1 MPDWF
6 THTLVGW
13 IIGKTLKMDI
23 ALIVVGSLIPD
34 LYKIT
39 IAFTLLRIDTH
50 NFLEPLHMP
59 AGAFLI
65 GAIFSLFFINSKKAF
80 IFLSIGILSHF
91 ILDFFLVHVFGGMK
105 LLFPFSWEEWQIYII
120 RSDEYLMTLVAII
133 AAVIVY
139 VIYWYKEEKKKKELT
154 IEEKR

>member
-13 IIGKTLKMDI
+13 IIGKTAKMDI
-23 ALIVVGSLIPD
+23 ALIVAGSLIPD

-39 IAFTLLRIDTH
+39 IAFNFLKIDTH

-59 AGAFLI
+59 AGAFII
-65 GAIFSLFFINSKKAF
+65 GALFSLFFINSKKAF

-91 ILDFFLVHVFGGMK
+91 ILDFFLVHVSGGMK
-105 LLFPFSWEEWQIYII
+105 LLFPFSWEEWQI
-120 RSDEYLMTLVAII
+120 
-133 AAVIVY
+133 
-139 VIYWYKEEKKKKELT
+139 
-154 IEEKR
+154 

>member
-13 IIGKTLKMDI
+13 IIGKTSKMDI
-23 ALIVVGSLIPD
+23 ALIVAGSLIPD

-39 IAFTLLRIDTH
+39 IAFSLLRIDIH
-50 NFLEPLHMP
+50 NFLDPLHMP
-59 AGAFLI
+59 AGAFII
-65 GAIFSLFFINSKKAF
+65 GALFSLFFINSKKAF
-80 IFLSIGILSHF
+80 IFLSIGIMSHF
-91 ILDFFLVHVFGGMK
+91 ILDFFLIHVSGGMK
-105 LLFPFSWEEWQIYII
+105 LLFPFSWDEWQIYIF

-139 VIYWYKEEKKKKELT
+139 LIYRFKGNKMKKELS
-154 IEEKR
+154 IGKR

>member
-13 IIGKTLKMDI
+13 IIGKTAKMDI
-23 ALIVVGSLIPD
+23 ALIVAGSLIPD

-59 AGAFLI
+59 AGAFII
-65 GAIFSLFFINSKKAF
+65 GALFSLFFINSKKAF
-80 IFLSIGILSHF
+80 IFLSFGILSHF
-91 ILDFFLVHVFGGMK
+91 ILDFFLVHVSGGMK
-105 LLFPFSWEEWQIYII
+105 LFFPFSWEEWQIYII

-133 AAVIVY
+133 AAFIVY
-139 VIYWYKEEKKKKELT
+139 LFYRYNGSKVKKELP
-154 IEEKR
+154 IEGK

>member
-23 ALIVVGSLIPD
+23 ALIVTGSLIPD

-39 IAFTLLRIDTH
+39 IAFSLLRIDTH
-50 NFLEPLHMP
+50 NFLDPLHLP
-59 AGAFLI
+59 AGAFII
-65 GAIFSLFFINSKKAF
+65 GALFSLFFINSKKVF

-91 ILDFFLVHVFGGMK
+91 ILDFFLVHVSGGMK

-120 RSDEYLMTLVAII
+120 RPDEYLMTIVAII

-139 VIYWYKEEKKKKELT
+139 LIYRYKDNKMKKELPV
-154 IEEKR
+154 EER